1 MKTFIYKSR
10 EDLIEGV
17 RSYKKT
23 QKKKWTFLAIES
35 PVRKLIGI
43 KDFEGDHYWAIPIHL
58 AEKNNLST
66 GKEKASLAAL
76 LSTRSRKK

>member
-17 RSYKKT
+17 RACKKT
-23 QKKKWTFLAIES
+23 QKKKWKFLAIES

-43 KDFEGDHYWAIPIHL
+43 KDFEGGHYWAMPIHI
-58 AEKNNLST
+58 AEKDGLST
-66 GKEKASLAAL
+66 GKEKASLAIL
-76 LSTRSRKK
+76 LNTKCRKK